1 MALNINGTTGISGV
15 DGSVSAPVLTGTDS
29 NCGIS
34 FPSADTIKFSTG
46 GVERMSITDSG
57 VTGTGISNGKLL
69 QYKVSKKTNTTSTS
83 SQSYSEISSDFRI
96 TLTPTAS
103 DSTIVVTAYLMVANQ
118 NNANTFRLRR
128 NTASD
133 FSGTSSE
140 VIQPDDFAGNDD
152 GVASVYE
159 TGSHIFTFPVTG
171 YETSGNTTART
182 YSPFW
187 WVGGGTMYLNRLY
200 NSDSYHGVSTMT
212 VMEIAA

>member
-15 DGSVSAPVLTGTDS
+15 DGSVSAPAVTGTDS
-29 NCGIS
+29 NTGIT

-46 GVERMSITDSG
+46 GVERMQISNSG

-69 QYKVSKKTNTTSTS
+69 QWKTSKKTNSPSTTSGT
-83 SQSYSEISSDFRI
+83 YSEISSDFRI

-103 DSTIVVTAYLMVANQ
+103 DSLIIVQAFLMVNLN
-118 NNANTFRLRR
+118 NNAGTIRLRR
-128 NTASD
+128 NTATD

-140 VIQPDDFAGNDD
+140 VMQPDDFSANED
-152 GVASVYE
+152 GIGSFYVNTNFMMVVPIVA
-159 TGSHIFTFPVTG
+159 

-187 WVGGGTMYLNRLY
+187 RTGGGTFYLNRFNNDDY
-200 NSDSYHGVSTMT
+200 QSVSTFH
-212 VMEIAA
+212 VIEVGA

>member
-15 DGSVSAPVLTGTDS
+15 DGSVSAPALTGTDS
-29 NCGIS
+29 NTGIT
-34 FPSADTIKFSTG
+34 FPAADTIKFSTG
-46 GVERMSITDSG
+46 GVERMQITNSG
-57 VTGTGISNGKLL
+57 VSGTGVGGKIL
-69 QYKVSKKTNTTSTS
+69 QYKVSKRTNVNSTT

-103 DSTIVVTAYLMVANQ
+103 DSTIVVTAYLMVAND

-133 FSGTSSE
+133 FSGTSTE
-140 VIQPDDFAGNDD
+140 VIQPSNFSANED
-152 GVASVYE
+152 GVCSVYE
-159 TGSHIFTFPVTG
+159 GSSHIFTLPVNG

-182 YSPFW
+182 YSVFW
-187 WVGGGTMYLNRLY
+187 RVGGGTMYLNRLY
-200 NSDSYHGVSTMT
+200 NSAAYYGVSTMR